1 MNIVSCKTKPI
12 RVTNNNNHTGRRQQQ
27 QQPQQP
33 PSPVDYGSNRFIQL
47 ESKSDKIPKSFVQ
60 FAFENARKE
69 IFQKRYGFRSDP
81 YRNVDPKEAAEIRRR
96 RMYLRRLELDNDNIW
111 LREHQRE
118 TVPAPRIMLAVY
130 YSICFVLDVIFD
142 KKPIDRFWFLE
153 TIARMPYFSYVAVI
167 YMYESLG
174 WWEIDGNLKR
184 VHLNEEINEAQHLR
198 IMESL
203 GGDSLWWNR
212 FLARHTAMAYYVVL
226 VVLFMVSPRIA
237 YMSSEL
243 LERHAVDTYEE
254 FAQSNKAL
262 LERMPLTQ
270 SATDYLPDAETFYD
284 VFVSIAND
292 ETHHAD
298 TMNVV
303 RYLEQ

>member
-1 MNIVSCKTKPI
+1 MVSKCVVRCCTL
-12 RVTNNNNHTGRRQQQ
+12 
-27 QQPQQP
+27 P
-33 PSPVDYGSNRFIQL
+33 PADYGYNRFTKI
-47 ESKSDKIPKSFVQ
+47 EKINDKIPKSFVQ
-60 FAFENARKE
+60 FAFENAQKE

-81 YRNVDPKEAAEIRRR
+81 YKSLSDPKEISEIRHRR
-96 RMYLRRLELDNDNIW
+96 TYLKRLGLDNNNIW
-111 LREHQRE
+111 MREHQRE
-118 TVPAPRIMLAVY
+118 TVPAPRVMLTVY
-130 YSICFVLDVIFD
+130 YSICFLLDVIYD

-153 TIARMPYFSYVAVI
+153 TIARMPYFSYVAVL

-174 WWEIDGNLKR
+174 FWEIDGDLKR

-212 FLARHTAMAYYVVL
+212 FLARHVAMVYYVVL
-226 VVLFMVSPRIA
+226 VGLFMVSPRTA

-254 FAQSNKAL
+254 FCDSNEKIL
-262 LERMPLTQ
+262 KQMPLTQ
-270 SATDYLPDAETFYD
+270 SALDYRPNAQTFHD

-292 ETHHAD
+292 ERVHAD
-298 TMNVV
+298 TMRVV
-303 RYLEQ
+303 RYMKQ

>member
-1 MNIVSCKTKPI
+1 MAKSIPLVVIQNSA
-12 RVTNNNNHTGRRQQQ
+12 
-27 QQPQQP
+27 
-33 PSPVDYGSNRFIQL
+33 DYGFNRFTKI
-47 ESKSDKIPKSFVQ
+47 ETKSDKIPKSFVQ

-69 IFQKRYGFRSDP
+69 IFQKRYGFRKDP
-81 YRNVDPKEAAEIRRR
+81 YTGNPPEEASLIRNRRVF
-96 RMYLRRLELDNDNIW
+96 LKRLELDNDNIW

-118 TVPAPRIMLAVY
+118 TVPAPRIMLSVY
-130 YSICFVLDVIFD
+130 YSICFLLDIIYD

-153 TIARMPYFSYVAVI
+153 TIARMPYFSYVAVL

-184 VHLNEEINEAQHLR
+184 IHLTEELNEAQHLR

-212 FLARHTAMAYYVVL
+212 FLARHTAMVYYLVL
-226 VVLFMVSPRIA
+226 VILFMVSPRTA

-254 FAQSNKAL
+254 FYEANKDIL
-262 LERMPLTQ
+262 KKMPLTQ
-270 SATDYLPDAETFYD
+270 SAIDYLPTATTFYD
-284 VFVSIAND
+284 VFKSIAND
-292 ETHHAD
+292 ENEHAD
-298 TMNVV
+298 TMKVV
-303 RYLEQ
+303 QSLKQ